1 VLNFFLLAVADAAAA
16 HLFFDSGLVLLIASA
31 TAIKVTSDP
40 ICNSAGCTQYKHPAS
55 KDSSYPMDYGV
66 PDFGMDRNIQ
76 DNFENLKIAEGIVGH
91 HWVGIDKEKWANAAK
106 KTLYNYD
113 MKLDGDIIDSQ
124 KNLAATEKKLGMT
137 YTLAWNLS

>member
-1 VLNFFLLAVADAAAA
+1 MFK
-16 HLFFDSGLVLLIASA
+16 LVLLIASA

-124 KNLAATEKKLGMT
+124 KNLAAAEKKLGMT
-137 YTLAWNLS
+137 YTLA